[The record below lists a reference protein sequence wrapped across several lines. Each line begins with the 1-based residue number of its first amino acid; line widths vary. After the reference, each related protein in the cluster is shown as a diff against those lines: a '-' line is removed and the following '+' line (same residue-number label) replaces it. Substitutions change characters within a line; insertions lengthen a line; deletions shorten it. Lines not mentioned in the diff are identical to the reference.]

1 MADILR
7 SMKLDNVWYPMPML
21 VNSSSL
27 HYDSSINS
35 SSSSS
40 GSKEM
45 SNCPVSDLISSDL
58 GDKLTNALINVR
70 SLFSQRIRQSAVV
83 ANNTCCIT
91 GGEQEEE
98 EDIIVGNNSCGGGA
112 VVFLGMDSP
121 EVNVEEIASALR
133 SAKEESTTHI
143 CPAYDGGYGMIC
155 IPEYVPH
162 TVFHGVMWSHPLTC
176 ISQLQALGRC
186 GVRNIR
192 VGQLMYDI
200 DESKDILAFA
210 QRLCNGRNTK
220 TYKGVVPSLPD
231 DTDKTYNKSLELG
244 ETTCNYCWD
253 VLCKI
258 QVIIPR
264 KSKENDMEEIYTVN
278 ETFFPSR

>member
-1 MADILR
+1 
-7 SMKLDNVWYPMPML
+7 
-21 VNSSSL
+21 
-27 HYDSSINS
+27 
-35 SSSSS
+35 
-40 GSKEM
+40 M

-91 GGEQEEE
+91 GEE

-112 VVFLGMDSP
+112 VAFLGMDSP
-121 EVNVEEIASALR
+121 EVHVEEIASALL
-133 SAKEESTTHI
+133 SATQDSTTHI

-155 IPEYVPH
+155 IPESVPP
-162 TVFHGVMWSHPLTC
+162 TVFHGVIWSHPLTC

-186 GVRNIR
+186 GVRNVR

-220 TYKGVVPSLPD
+220 KYKGDVPPLPD
-231 DTDKTYNKSLELG
+231 DTDKTCKSLELG
-244 ETTCNYCWD
+244 ETCNHCWD

-258 QVIIPR
+258 RVIIPR
-264 KSKENDMEEIYTVN
+264 RSRENEVEEIYTVN
-278 ETFFPSR
+278 ETFFRSKVSMKR

>member
-1 MADILR
+1 MVDVLR
-7 SMKLDNVWYPMPML
+7 SLELDTVWYPMPML

-27 HYDSSINS
+27 
-35 SSSSS
+35 
-40 GSKEM
+40 KEG

-70 SLFSQRIRQSAVV
+70 RLFNEKMRQSIVND
-83 ANNTCCIT
+83 NNGFIS
-91 GGEQEEE
+91 GGE
-98 EDIIVGNNSCGGGA
+98 EDIMNGNDSCGGGA

-121 EVNVEEIASALR
+121 EVIVEEIASALQ
-133 SAKEESTTHI
+133 SAKQDSTTHI

-155 IPEYVPH
+155 LPECVPP
-162 TVFHGVMWSHPLTC
+162 TIFHGVIWSNPLTC

-210 QRLCNGRNTK
+210 QRLCNGRNTNRTNTK
-220 TYKGVVPSLPD
+220 KMCEGEVSSSSSSLPSE
-231 DTDKTYNKSLELG
+231 TNENCNSLEMS
-244 ETTCNYCWD
+244 ETCKHCWD
-253 VLCKI
+253 ELCKI

-264 KSKENDMEEIYTVN
+264 KSKEDDMEGLYAVN
-278 ETFFPSR
+278 ETFFHSSTPL